1 MRRYLVVANQTLGGD
16 ELAKSVRDRMAAGPC
31 EFWVLVPATPAKDL
45 VSPSMPPM
53 GGVPVSVPA
62 SAEQGRALAQ
72 ARLDAALDRLRATV
86 AVADGEVG
94 DLDPMRAIEQSLTRR
109 HFDEILVSTLPA
121 RWSRWLRQDLPSRV
135 ERKFNLPVSY
145 VSATGG

>member
-1 MRRYLVVANQTLGGD
+1 
-16 ELAKSVRDRMAAGPC
+16 
-31 EFWVLVPATPAKDL
+31 
-45 VSPSMPPM
+45 MPPM

-72 ARLDAALDRLRATV
+72 ARLDAALDRLRATG